1 MKPISNHVIHE
12 YMSVLVGI
20 YRGGVERIHADSP
33 EMASLARRDDFNT
46 VLDHLCSADYIHLF
60 QASEMAPVITL
71 TDKGKTYLETYRDF
85 ISERRW
91 TRGLAIAAI
100 VISLFALILELDDR
114 GYLGGMLSRFKSSQ
128 SAAQSSQDL

>member
-1 MKPISNHVIHE
+1 MNPISKRVIDE

-20 YRGGVERIHADSP
+20 YRGGVERIQADSP
-33 EMASLARRDDFNT
+33 DMTSLNRRADFNA
-46 VLDHLCSADYIHLF
+46 VLDYLCGADLIHLF
-60 QASEMAPVITL
+60 EASDMSPIITL
-71 TDKGKTYLETYRDF
+71 TDKGKTYLEANRDM
-85 ISERRW
+85 IYDRRW

-128 SAAQSSQDL
+128 SAAQSSQD